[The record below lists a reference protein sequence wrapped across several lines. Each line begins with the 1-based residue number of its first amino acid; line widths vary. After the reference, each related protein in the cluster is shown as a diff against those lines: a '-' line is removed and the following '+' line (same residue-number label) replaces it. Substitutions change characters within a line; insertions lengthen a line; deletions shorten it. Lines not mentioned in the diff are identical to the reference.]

1 MYRLRGENYE
11 KIDRSTFV
19 PKLDLN
25 LLANYVLQLEP
36 LDAVIEFRQIIRQQL
51 HSSDVADS

>member
-1 MYRLRGENYE
+1 MSEFT
-11 KIDRSTFV
+11 TFLPEV
-19 PKLDLN
+19 DLN
-25 LLANYVLQLEP
+25 LLANYVVQLEP